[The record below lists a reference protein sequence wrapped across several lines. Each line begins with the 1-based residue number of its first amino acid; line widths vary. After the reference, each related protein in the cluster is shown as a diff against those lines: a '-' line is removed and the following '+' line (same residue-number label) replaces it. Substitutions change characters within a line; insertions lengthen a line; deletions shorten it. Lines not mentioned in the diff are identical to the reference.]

1 MASCPVWPQRMRE
14 EADWSG
20 YVPPPNARK
29 YLPVAE
35 SKIKGGV
42 GHEEHWKPKKKVF
55 HDNKSKDSHNIIGG
69 PIPKDDPSIVESGAW
84 QSEAQAAALQTKT
97 ALDQKRESG
106 HGGKRITM
114 PAYELSNKKPYSE
127 SVGARLKLE
136 NPYHLNDK
144 VGDAKKENCAN
155 ANTTLDHK
163 EGEFSLVGY
172 RAPMTS
178 RSYIEGLGAAV
189 AASLSMDKDRATIN
203 NT

>member
-1 MASCPVWPQRMRE
+1 MRE

-29 YLPVAE
+29 YLPAAE

-55 HDNKSKDSHNIIGG
+55 HDNKSKAKDSHNIIGG

-155 ANTTLDHK
+155 ANTTLDN
-163 EGEFSLVGY
+163 
-172 RAPMTS
+172 
-178 RSYIEGLGAAV
+178 SYIEGLGAEV